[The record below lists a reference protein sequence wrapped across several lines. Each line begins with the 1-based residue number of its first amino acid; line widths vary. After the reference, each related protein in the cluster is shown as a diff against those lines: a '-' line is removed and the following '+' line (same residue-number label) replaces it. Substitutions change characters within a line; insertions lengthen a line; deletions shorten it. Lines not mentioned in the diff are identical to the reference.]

1 MSRVELLPCPF
12 CGGPAGLVQCPPT
25 GWKVS
30 CHSTDFSGMTNRYN
44 CAVGAETH
52 VLPSKA
58 EAIAAWNRRAA
69 TSPAGD
75 LVELVRRLDHLVLLN
90 EPEHGGPYVGL
101 AAQECV
107 KAMREA
113 ATALRYQ
120 PTGVTGI
127 VPTDAVVNRSA
138 RAIYEQAPHFERGSE
153 DGWDAQTEGYKQ
165 ATRQVARIVLATA
178 ALSAQER
185 E

>member
-58 EAIAAWNRRAA
+58 EAIAAWNRRPGARAA
-69 TSPAGD
+69 TAPAGD
-75 LVELVRRLDHLVLLN
+75 LADKLEQMAQWLDDGLGHSVLSPKPL
-90 EPEHGGPYVGL
+90 
-101 AAQECV
+101 
-107 KAMREA
+107 REA
-113 ATALRYQ
+113 AQALRYQ
-120 PTGVTGI
+120 STGVTEEWIADRATLVEAALDPSLSDG
-127 VPTDAVVNRSA
+127 AV
-138 RAIYEQAPHFERGSE
+138 RALV
-153 DGWDAQTEGYKQ
+153 
-165 ATRQVARIVLATA
+165 VARWGEITPEIEAWARTA

-185 E
+185 G